1 MQSINKGYLYAL
13 AAVVIWTGF
22 ILVSRMGGISELLSY
37 DVIAIRYAT
46 CAVLLLPVWWFK
58 YRFNLLNWRLV
69 VASLIGGLAYALFAF
84 RGFQLA
90 PASHAAILLPGLM
103 PMFIILLSVWINRE
117 AQPWSK
123 WLGIVVITLG
133 VITLGAD
140 SLFTQ
145 QLSHNPGLNQSQ
157 GQSLSEG
164 HIWLVAAALMWAV
177 FSVLIK
183 RWSIT
188 PWQATVSLA
197 VITCVLYLP
206 VYILWLPKNIS
217 TALWDDILLQAFY
230 QGVMATIV
238 QMFFYVKAV
247 QTIGPSSMGA
257 MMAMVPVLAGVAAV
271 FLLNEPASLELLS
284 GLVLVSVGAWIAHSQ
299 WLQAQYKPALI
310 NN

>member
-1 MQSINKGYLYAL
+1 MKEVQAINKGYLYAL

-22 ILVSRMGGISELLSY
+22 ILVSRMGGISELLPY
-37 DVIAIRYAT
+37 DVIAIRYVT

-58 YRFNLLNWRLV
+58 YRFNLLNWKLV

-103 PMFIILLSVWINRE
+103 PLFIILLSVWINRE
-117 AQPWSK
+117 AQPWTK
-123 WLGIVVITLG
+123 WLGIGVITLG
-133 VITLGAD
+133 VG
-140 SLFTQ
+140 SLFAQ
-145 QLSHNPGLNQSQ
+145 KLSQNQIH
-157 GQSLSEG
+157 GQSFSEG

-183 RWSIT
+183 RWGIT

-197 VITCVLYLP
+197 VITCALYLP
-206 VYILWLPKNIS
+206 VYIQWLPKNIS
-217 TALWDDILLQAFY
+217 TELWDDILLQAFY

-238 QMFFYVKAV
+238 QMIFYVKAV
-247 QTIGPSSMGA
+247 QAIGPSSMGA

-271 FLLNEPASLELLS
+271 FVLDEPASFELLS

-299 WLQAQYKPALI
+299 WLQTRYSPVLI